1 MNYVTYFGLREP
13 PFGITP
19 DTSFFYACR
28 ATQAGLNT
36 LLVALA
42 NGEGFIKIT
51 GEVGNGKTLLC
62 RKFLTTLDSG
72 WVSAYLPNPTLEP
85 RGLLIALAEELGV
98 AIDVTADPHRL
109 LKGITKCLLDLARL
123 RKRVVLCMDECQAM
137 PLETLEAV
145 RLLTNLETEKRKL
158 LHVVM
163 FGQPELDRRL
173 SEPSIR
179 QLLQRISFQYRL
191 GGLAKDEV
199 GAYVAHRLAV
209 AGYTREPLFSESAV
223 TALHR
228 SSQGVPRLVNI
239 LAHKTL
245 LQVFGEGGRRVER
258 RHVDA
263 AVSDTPAAVPSGRS
277 WWPRLRFSRA
287 AD

>member
-1 MNYVTYFGLREP
+1 
-13 PFGITP
+13 
-19 DTSFFYACR
+19 
-28 ATQAGLNT
+28 
-36 LLVALA
+36 
-42 NGEGFIKIT
+42 
-51 GEVGNGKTLLC
+51 
-62 RKFLTTLDSG
+62 
-72 WVSAYLPNPTLEP
+72 
-85 RGLLIALAEELGV
+85 
-98 AIDVTADPHRL
+98 
-109 LKGITKCLLDLARL
+109 
-123 RKRVVLCMDECQAM
+123 
-137 PLETLEAV
+137 
-145 RLLTNLETEKRKL
+145 
-158 LHVVM
+158 
-163 FGQPELDRRL
+163 
-173 SEPSIR
+173 
-179 QLLQRISFQYRL
+179 LLQRISFQYRL

-263 AVSDTPAAVPSGRS
+263 AVNDTPAAVPSGRS